1 MTTHA
6 GRVAIVTGA
15 ARGIGQAI
23 AAGLAARGAV
33 VVGVDIAEAEET
45 RALVEAQG
53 ARWLG
58 ITGDVSS
65 PDDVRRIAERVL
77 LHFGTCDILVN
88 NAGIF
93 PACAF
98 EELSFE
104 AWRKVF
110 AVNLDSQFL
119 MSQAVV
125 PAMKAGGWGRIV
137 NFTSGSV
144 QLATENT
151 TAYKASKMGAIG
163 LTRAMSADL
172 GKYGITVNAASPSLT
187 RTPGVLSS
195 PSAAGRLEEMARMQA
210 IKRVSE
216 PSDVVGLILFLT
228 GEDSH
233 FVTGQTILADGGLS
247 YF

>member
-1 MTTHA
+1 MKTHE

-23 AAGLAARGAV
+23 AVGLAARGAS

-45 RALVEAQG
+45 CALVEANG
-53 ARWLG
+53 AQWLG
-58 ITGDVSS
+58 ITADVSS
-65 PDDVRRIAERVL
+65 PSDVARVAAEAISR
-77 LHFGTCDILVN
+77 FGQCDILVN

-98 EELSFE
+98 EELSYE
-104 AWRKVF
+104 VWRKVF

-125 PAMKAGGWGRIV
+125 PSMKERGWGRIV
-137 NFTSGSV
+137 NLTSGSV
-144 QLATENT
+144 QLANENM
-151 TAYKASKMGAIG
+151 TAYKASKMGSIG

-172 GKYGITVNAASPSLT
+172 GKYGITVNAASPSIT
-187 RTPGVLSS
+187 RTPGILSI
-195 PSAAGRLEEMARMQA
+195 PNAGDKLDMMARLQA

-216 PSDVVGLILFLT
+216 PEDVVGLILFLT
-228 GEDSH
+228 GADSH
-233 FVTGQTILADGGLS
+233 FVTGQTMLADGGMT